1 MFKNAKALPNK
12 MRALIQS
19 GRLESAIDELDD
31 MKGHVLDNANEL
43 VEQLLEGDE
52 DDDEDEK
59 DDKCKPDD
67 KVKPN
72 K

>member
-1 MFKNAKALPNK
+1 M
-12 MRALIQS
+12 
-19 GRLESAIDELDD
+19 DELDN
-31 MKGHVLDNANEL
+31 MKGHVDNADEL

>member
-19 GRLESAIDELDD
+19 ERLESAIDELDN
-31 MKGHVLDNANEL
+31 MKGHVDNADEL

>member
-1 MFKNAKALPNK
+1 MWTTPTNWWL
-12 MRALIQS
+12 
-19 GRLESAIDELDD
+19 
-31 MKGHVLDNANEL
+31 
-43 VEQLLEGDE
+43 QLLEGDE

>member
-19 GRLESAIDELDD
+19 GRLESAIDELDN
-31 MKGHVLDNANEL
+31 MKGHVDNTDEL

-59 DDKCKPDD
+59 GDKGKPDD